1 MHRSHGLTIL
11 LAAAV
16 LVPIEAQAQQLRGT
30 STRGPASAPEAQLRP
45 KITQDAA
52 QAAALGRV
60 PHGTVAAT
68 DLKTEH
74 GVLVYIFDIAV
85 PGEEGLEELQISAA
99 DGSVV
104 SARHL
109 GPRGTQSASVTEKAG
124 GDEPPR

>member
-1 MHRSHGLTIL
+1 MPRSHGLTVL
-11 LAAAV
+11 VVAAV
-16 LVPIEAQAQQLRGT
+16 LVSAEAQAQQLRT
-30 STRGPASAPEAQLRP
+30 PPTRGPASAREAQLRP
-45 KITQDAA
+45 KIAQDAA
-52 QAAALGRV
+52 RSAALARV

-109 GPRGTQSASVTEKAG
+109 GPRGTQSASVGEKTESS
-124 GDEPPR
+124 EPPQ

>member
-1 MHRSHGLTIL
+1 MRRSQGLTIL
-11 LAAAV
+11 AAAAL
-16 LVPIEAQAQQLRGT
+16 LVAVEAQAQQVVGT
-30 STRGPASAPEAQLRP
+30 PTRGASSARESPLRP

-52 QAAALGRV
+52 RSAALARV

-74 GVLVYIFDIAV
+74 GVLVYIFDVAV

-109 GPRGTQSASVTEKAG
+109 GPRGTQSASVADKSES
-124 GDEPPR
+124 DQPPR